1 MCCEFGEQSRAAG
14 LMAARFWSAAS
25 MQADSKVAKAGRLEY
40 EAGKLE
46 YEDGYAPIALKR
58 NFTRSK

>member
-14 LMAARFWSAAS
+14 LMAVRFWSAAS
-25 MQADSKVAKAGRLEY
+25 MQAGSKLAKAEGLEY

-46 YEDGYAPIALKR
+46 YEDGCCSY
-58 NFTRSK
+58 RSKT